1 MAKERESVGDRALR
15 AELAALRIKALVQR
29 AEAVGVSE
37 EDLNAAEDA
46 DDFKAALVT
55 LIVVQTAA
63 SGGPR
68 REDVR
73 AELKKLKLRSLK
85 KRAAAAGVAEEALE
99 AAKDADNYMDA
110 IIELIVSREC
120 AAASAA
126 AALRTELSGMR
137 LTALIKRASAAGV
150 SEASLDDAEDG
161 EDHKGAL
168 VDLIL
173 AHAKEAT
180 DNGSSNTA
188 RAVAALRAEL
198 SVKKLRALMERA
210 TAAGVP
216 EDQLDE
222 AEDEEDH
229 RGALIDL
236 IVSSETARKVD
247 VSTPHHKLIATRT

>member
-1 MAKERESVGDRALR
+1 M
-15 AELAALRIKALVQR
+15 QR